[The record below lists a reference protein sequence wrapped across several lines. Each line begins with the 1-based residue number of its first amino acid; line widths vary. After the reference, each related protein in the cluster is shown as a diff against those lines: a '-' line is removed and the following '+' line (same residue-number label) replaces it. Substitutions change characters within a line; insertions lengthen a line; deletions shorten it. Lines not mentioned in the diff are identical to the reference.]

1 MRQGW
6 GRPPR
11 RRPPWWPEGEGW
23 PPERPWGRR
32 GSPFVWRIGCFVLT
46 FIAFAAIAGSVL
58 TALAGTIMGFFLGPR
73 DFEPGLGRGAL
84 VVTALLL
91 VLIASAAVRGF
102 RRMTRPMDSLVDAAR
117 RIEKGDYSVRVAE
130 DGSPDLRSVARAFNS
145 MSARLKATDEQRRSF
160 LADVTHEL
168 RTPLSVI
175 RGQAEGISDGLYPG
189 DAEHVAPIVDAAHT
203 LEGLVE
209 DLRTLALTDAGSL
222 VLNREPV
229 EPASLVYDT
238 LASFE
243 SKAEAANVTL
253 AADVGDRIPSV
264 DVDVQ
269 RMRSVIGNVVSN
281 ALRHTPAGGSV
292 RVRVTSE
299 GDRVTISITDTGEGI
314 APDLLPRVFERFV
327 RGPGSTGS
335 GLGLAIAHDIV
346 AAHGGDIEIESK
358 VGIGT
363 VVRITLRA
371 AAAVSGRQ
379 G

>member
-1 MRQGW
+1 MSQGW

-23 PPERPWGRR
+23 PPERRWGRR
-32 GSPFVWRIGCFVLT
+32 RPPFVWRIGCFLMI

-58 TALAGTIMGFFLGPR
+58 TALAGLVFGQRG
-73 DFEPGLGRGAL
+73 FEPGIGPGPF
-84 VVTALLL
+84 VIMALLL
-91 VLIASAAVRGF
+91 VLIASAGVRGF

-253 AADVGDRIPSV
+253 AADVGDGIPSV

-269 RMRSVIGNVVSN
+269 RMRSVIGNLVSN

-346 AAHGGDIEIESK
+346 TAHGGDIEIESK

-363 VVRITLRA
+363 VVRIKLRT

-379 G
+379 A